1 MLNTRRPWF
10 VAAALAALIG
20 ALGLA
25 ACGGGGSGA
34 NVDQV
39 LKETF
44 SGNKKVR
51 SGKVELKLSIKA
63 EGARNLGGPIE
74 LKLTGP
80 LQSQGAKQLPK
91 FDFDLSLA
99 ASGQTF
105 KAGAVSTGDAGFLK
119 FQGQAYTVPAQIFT
133 QFKQG
138 FERAQNQ
145 KNGSAQNQS
154 FASLGVNPKNWLK
167 DPKDQGEA
175 DVGGAKTI
183 HISAGVDVAKLLD
196 DVNRILSR
204 ARGQLGGQGARLPT
218 QITPQQRQ
226 AVRDAVRDV
235 SFDVYTGKDDKTLR
249 RMTIKLKFKVPQ
261 KNQAKAQGLTGGEVA
276 FDLTINDLNQ
286 PQTISPPAN
295 PKPFSELTTA
305 LRGVLGGLGGLGGG
319 GATGTGTTT
328 TPPATGGATGGD
340 QSAQQYLQ
348 CLQQAGGDVA
358 KAQKCA
364 ALLKTG

>member
-1 MLNTRRPWF
+1 LNTRRTRF
-10 VAAALAALIG
+10 VAAALAVLIG

-25 ACGGGGSGA
+25 ACGGGSGA

-51 SGKVELKLSIKA
+51 SGKVELKLSVKA

-80 LQSQGAKQLPK
+80 LQSQGTKQLPK
-91 FDFDLSLA
+91 FDFDLTLA

-138 FERAQNQ
+138 FERAQSQ

-167 DPKDQGEA
+167 DPKDQGEE
-175 DVGGAKTI
+175 DVGGTKTI

-196 DVNRILSR
+196 DVNQILSR
-204 ARGQLGGQGARLPT
+204 ARGQVGGQTAGRLPT

-226 AVRDAVRDV
+226 AVKDAIRDV

-249 RMTIKLKFKVPQ
+249 RMTIRLKFKIPQ
-261 KNQAKAQGLTGGEVA
+261 KQQARAQGLTGGEVA
-276 FDLTINDLNQ
+276 FDLVLNDLNQ
-286 PQTISPPAN
+286 PQTVSPPAN
-295 PKPFSELTTA
+295 PKPFTELTTA
-305 LRGVLGGLGGLGGG
+305 LRGVLGGLGGLGGAG
-319 GATGTGTTT
+319 GAGGTGTTT
-328 TPPATGGATGGD
+328 TPPATGGTTGGD